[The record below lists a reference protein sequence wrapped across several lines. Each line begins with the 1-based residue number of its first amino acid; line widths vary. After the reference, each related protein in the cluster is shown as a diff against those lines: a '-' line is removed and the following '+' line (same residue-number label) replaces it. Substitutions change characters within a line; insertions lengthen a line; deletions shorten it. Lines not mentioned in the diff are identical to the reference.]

1 MDEDEPAAVPGQDHQ
16 ADESPFRSP
25 PRRPWLQRIVPVAED
40 LPGYRGRTLSR
51 DALAGATVAALALPA
66 GMAYAELAGLSPVTG
81 LYALLLP
88 AVAYAIFGSA
98 RTLIVGPEGAI
109 ATMVGAA
116 LIPLASDPAER
127 AALAVLLAML
137 VGVAYLAA
145 LLARLGW
152 IADYLSLPVLIGYI
166 HGVAIVMIV
175 SQLAKLLGLN
185 ISAESPQGQV
195 LEVIQEISELNPAT
209 AAVGGICL
217 VLLLLSRW
225 LVPKLPA
232 ALIVVV
238 VAIAASGALGL
249 AQYGVAVVGDIP
261 AGLPSIRLP
270 DLNLRTMLEILP
282 AALGIFVVG
291 FSDEIL
297 TARSFAGR
305 RGQHVRAD
313 AELAGMGAA
322 NLGAS
327 ISQGFPVGASGS
339 RTAVNDQIGGRTQI
353 SGLIAAGIVA
363 LVLLLLTAP
372 VQYLPKAVL
381 GAVIVS
387 ASVGLLDPVA
397 WRGLAK
403 ISKVEVGIALT
414 TMVGVI
420 VFGVLQALLLA
431 VALSVTDAIRRSAK
445 PHDAVLGWVERLDR
459 YADVRLH
466 PSAKQQPGVLV
477 YRLDDRL
484 FFANANY
491 VQSRIRE
498 AIAGSPTTVHWLV
511 FDAEGLNHV
520 DATGIDV
527 LTNLIEALRKES
539 ITFVFARLKGPMSD
553 YFDDAGLIRLVGEE
567 HLYPTVHAAV
577 GDAPA
582 PA

>member
-1 MDEDEPAAVPGQDHQ
+1 
-16 ADESPFRSP
+16 
-25 PRRPWLQRIVPVAED
+25 LQRIVPVAED
-40 LPGYRGRTLSR
+40 LHAYRGRTLSR

-127 AALAVLLAML
+127 TALAALLALL

-185 ISAESPQGQV
+185 ISAEIPPGQV

-225 LVPKLPA
+225 LAPKLPA

-238 VAIAASGALGL
+238 VAIAASGALDL

-387 ASVGLLDPVA
+387 ASVGLLDPPA

-403 ISKVEVGIALT
+403 ISKIEVGIALT

-431 VALSVTDAIRRSAK
+431 VALSVADAIRRSAK

-466 PSAKQQPGVLV
+466 PSAKLQPGVLV

-539 ITFVFARLKGPMSD
+539 ITFVFARLKGPTSD
-553 YFDDAGLIRLVGEE
+553 YLDDAGLIRLVGED
-567 HLYPTVHAAV
+567 HVYPTVHAAV

-582 PA
+582 PT